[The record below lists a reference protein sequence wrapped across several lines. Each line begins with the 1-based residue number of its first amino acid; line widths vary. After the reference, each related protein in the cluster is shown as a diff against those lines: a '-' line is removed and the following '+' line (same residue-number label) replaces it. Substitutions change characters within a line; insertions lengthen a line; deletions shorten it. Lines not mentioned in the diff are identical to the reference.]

1 MRRRVLISGRAGDL
15 FKRLGY
21 WLVVVLLFG
30 AIGAAAGRL
39 VLPDSPASSEPTGP
53 LVIGR
58 QEVDPESPP
67 EEEARRIARE
77 FAQAKVTLLHKSFE
91 RELTRDRLGL
101 RLDQSEAVRLIT
113 EWRRPESVMRRYRE
127 ASGARGPT
135 AIPVPVVTDVEA
147 MTRSLMAIKEEFDVE
162 ASDAHVD
169 LDKRRVVSERVGRRL
184 NVVATAADLQWSARS
199 ELEQVKLSVVTFEPR
214 VRESALEEVSFDHV
228 IGWFKT
234 PYSQMRKDRHRTYN
248 LSLAAKSLAGQVV
261 MPGDV
266 FSFNDVV
273 GERSEARGY
282 RVATVIASGQLVDGM
297 GGGTCQIAGTLH
309 ASAFFAGL
317 EIVDRE
323 PHSRP
328 SSYIRVGLDATVSYP
343 NIDLKLKNP
352 FDFPVVVGMKVTDG
366 WVHGEILGPE
376 RELTVTYV
384 RTILE
389 TKAPPTR
396 TLEDDSM
403 PRGLKVVQ
411 QRGVPGYLVRRW
423 RIFQRGRTQWRH
435 EGLDRYPPTPHVVKV
450 GTNSALALPEDVSE
464 PAPPLS
470 DACNMKIVQGPMG
483 LFEEQTACR

>member
-1 MRRRVLISGRAGDL
+1 MGRVLTSGRAGDL
-15 FKRLGY
+15 LRWSTY

-39 VLPDSPASSEPTGP
+39 VLPDSPSSTEPAGP

-58 QEVDPESPP
+58 HEIDPERPP
-67 EEEARRIARE
+67 AEEARRIARD
-77 FAQAKVTLLHKSFE
+77 FAQTKITLVHESFE

-101 RLDQSEAVRLIT
+101 RLDQEETVRYIKA
-113 EWRRPESVMRRYRE
+113 WRDPESVLRRYRL
-127 ASGARGPT
+127 ASGARGP
-135 AIPVPVVTDVEA
+135 AAMPVPVSTDVEA
-147 MTRSLMAIKEEFDVE
+147 MTRALMAIKEEFDVE
-162 ASDAHVD
+162 ASDAHID
-169 LDKRRVVSERVGRRL
+169 LEKRRVVPERVGRRL
-184 NVVATAADLQWSARS
+184 NLLATSADLQWTARS
-199 ELEQVKLSVVTFEPR
+199 EAEQVKLSVVTFEPR
-214 VRESALEEVSFDHV
+214 VRQAALKEVSFDHV

-248 LSLAAKSLAGQVV
+248 LSLAAKSLSGQVL
-261 MPGDV
+261 MPGEV

-317 EIVDRE
+317 EIIDRE

-343 NIDLKLKNP
+343 NIDLKLRNP
-352 FDFPVVVGMKVTDG
+352 FDFPVVVGMKVQEG
-366 WVHGEILGPE
+366 WVHGEVRGPE

-396 TLEDDSM
+396 TVEDDSM
-403 PRGLKVVQ
+403 PRGVKVVQ

-423 RIFQRGRTQWRH
+423 RIFQSGRRQWRH
-435 EGLDRYPPTPHVVKV
+435 EGLDRYPPTPHVVKI
-450 GTNSALALPEDVSE
+450 GTNSALAPPEEVRE

-470 DACNMKIVQGPMG
+470 DACNMKIVQGPNG